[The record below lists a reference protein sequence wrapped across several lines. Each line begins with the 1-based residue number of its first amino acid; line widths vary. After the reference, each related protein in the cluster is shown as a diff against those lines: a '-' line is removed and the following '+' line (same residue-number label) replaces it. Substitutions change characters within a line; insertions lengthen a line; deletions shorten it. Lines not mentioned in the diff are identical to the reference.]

1 MMWQWMILIFIVVFI
16 VILPVVSF
24 NNFMNNGDSTLPTH
38 SFDKPLEN
46 RQTVVSSD
54 QKTESTRH
62 RTEEE
67 EEHCPPPSR
76 RYLSSQEPTQ
86 KSGGMVLVGVKSD
99 SLNGRLGNNLCQL
112 IMAAIVAKQC
122 NLKVGL
128 VASEINSPSLMKR
141 LLKFNDKFAMAHTMD
156 FTQSKTIKEGNQYWQ
171 KISIE
176 GQMETDVA
184 EKGVIL
190 NGYWQH
196 ADYYWPHRDDIRAL
210 LNPYGSSSI
219 VKNKC
224 AIHVRK
230 GDYVSIG
237 WDLPDSYYV
246 NALTC
251 LRSRFPKLKYVI
263 FSDDAKYA
271 EDAQKRWDCRG
282 DTETYSHFCQR
293 RQIDELQDPFD
304 LIIFMSLFEHH
315 IISSS
320 SFSWWA
326 AFLCP
331 ESKSNQHHHVAIAP
345 KPWFTNRPAD
355 GFIDCPLFT
364 SISR

>member
-1 MMWQWMILIFIVVFI
+1 VRKEIVINKKKMIWQWILLISIALIVTCIVLKPTIWKNFINNGYNSSTR
-16 VILPVVSF
+16 LDEPSDELVVSELRVQAAAAQQQQIQAQQ
-24 NNFMNNGDSTLPTH
+24 DRPPRQLP
-38 SFDKPLEN
+38 S
-46 RQTVVSSD
+46 
-54 QKTESTRH
+54 
-62 RTEEE
+62 
-67 EEHCPPPSR
+67 
-76 RYLSSQEPTQ
+76 Q
-86 KSGGMVLVGVKSD
+86 KSGGMVVVGVKSD
-99 SLNGRLGNNLCQL
+99 SLNGRLGNNLCQV

-141 LLKFNDKFAMAHTMD
+141 LLKFQDRFAMANTMD
-156 FTQSKTIKEGNQYWQ
+156 FTQSSTIKEGRQYWQ
-171 KISIE
+171 KIAIE
-176 GQMETDVA
+176 SQLETDAA

-196 ADYYWPHRDDIRAL
+196 ADYYWAHRDDIREL
-210 LNPYGSSSI
+210 LNPYGPSSI

-230 GDYVSIG
+230 GDYVYMG
-237 WDLPDSYYV
+237 WDLPESYYV
-246 NALTC
+246 NALTF
-251 LRSRFPKLKYVI
+251 LRSRFPKLKYII

-271 EDAQKRWDCRG
+271 EDAQKRWGD

-293 RQIDELQDPFD
+293 RQVTELQDPFD
-304 LIIFMSLFEHH
+304 LILFMSLFEHH

-331 ESKSNQHHHVAIAP
+331 ESKSIQHVAIAP